1 MAAKNLNTL
10 FVHFAHRILGGAK
23 ALRPDR
29 QGQDLIEY
37 ALMAASISL
46 IAAGIF
52 PSVYTPSMSN
62 IWSKVGCVLSVIGGS

>member
-10 FVHFAHRILGGAK
+10 FVHFAHRILDGPK
-23 ALRPDR
+23 ALRQDR

-52 PSVYTPSMSN
+52 PSVYTPSMST